1 MKEEIIT
8 PIKTCSFLHSQSATI
23 PLIRDGTVSIL
34 LLHFYWQVKELTPN
48 LTNPLHQVMAHTM
61 VHYLKE
67 APFTAGTV
75 DTTEG
80 FVAEALV
87 VRENVLEINN
97 RNVDL
102 LRK

>member
-8 PIKTCSFLHSQSATI
+8 PIKTCSFLHAQPATI
-23 PLIRDGTVSIL
+23 PLIRSRTVSIL
-34 LLHFYWQVKELTPN
+34 LLHFYWQVKELAPN
-48 LTNPLHQVMAHTM
+48 LTNPLHQFVAHTM

-67 APFTAGTV
+67 APFTTGSV

-80 FVAEALV
+80 LFAEALV

-102 LRK
+102 LR

>member
-1 MKEEIIT
+1 
-8 PIKTCSFLHSQSATI
+8 
-23 PLIRDGTVSIL
+23 
-34 LLHFYWQVKELTPN
+34 
-48 LTNPLHQVMAHTM
+48 M

-67 APFTAGTV
+67 APFTTGSV

-80 FVAEALV
+80 LFAEALV

-102 LRK
+102 LR